1 MAAGAAFI
9 QRIEQQQVVAVLDDD
24 TLHERLG
31 AITVFGE
38 HLAEG
43 GAPVMVAQHQ
53 VHRQALADGSQPK
66 VLKVDHDLEWDVTA
80 PAMTLKG
87 GRMAVLLADGRRL
100 DLTLRAR
107 APRVYLSGGGYGHDH
122 GQYKGV
128 YSEEAS
134 TYDLADASKLR
145 GYAIGSSDHMIE
157 LDCDGETG
165 YGVMEYIV
173 RRGHPY
179 YAGRKAGPK

>member
-53 VHRQALADGSQPK
+53 VHRQALAGQQRAQFQVGLGFPTMRQVAADDDATGVAMMIRGVRQQ
-66 VLKVDHDLEWDVTA
+66 VAQALKRETA
-80 PAMTLKG
+80 
-87 GRMAVLLADGRRL
+87 VE
-100 DLTLRAR
+100 LTTR
-107 APRVYLSGGGYGHDH
+107 
-122 GQYKGV
+122 
-128 YSEEAS
+128 
-134 TYDLADASKLR
+134 
-145 GYAIGSSDHMIE
+145 
-157 LDCDGETG
+157 
-165 YGVMEYIV
+165 
-173 RRGHPY
+173 
-179 YAGRKAGPK
+179 